1 MAERHGNPNTISR
14 SEMQE
19 AIQAVG
25 IVESDAEVKSFLEI
39 LATTIDFLVIRLH
52 CSAQGVV
59 STDDCLFALSAV
71 SFLRM
76 SHRCNCYRCGSCVCL
91 Q

>member
-25 IVESDAEVKSFLEI
+25 IVESDAEVNSFIEI
-39 LATTIDFLVIRLH
+39 LATTIDFLVIWLH
-52 CSAQGVV
+52 CSA
-59 STDDCLFALSAV
+59 
-71 SFLRM
+71 
-76 SHRCNCYRCGSCVCL
+76 
-91 Q
+91 